1 MKRFVISMLGS
12 LAVATTLVAAQ
23 NQPKPAAP
31 AQNNPG
37 DVTITGC
44 VTQGSSPTVFLL
56 GNARMNARD
65 TNEKGKD
72 YILVAA
78 SEDLSLKTHLNHE
91 VTVTGNAEMKAAPM
105 PPAGQKVQEKDLP
118 KLTAKSITEVADTC
132 TASSR

>member
-1 MKRFVISMLGS
+1 MKRFVVSMLGS

-31 AQNNPG
+31 QNSPS
-37 DVTITGC
+37 DTTLTGC

-78 SEDLSLKTHLNHE
+78 TEDLSLKTHLNHE
-91 VTVTGNAEMKAAPM
+91 VTVTGNAETKVAPM
-105 PPAGQKVQEKDLP
+105 PPAGQKVNEKDLP
-118 KLTAKSITEVADTC
+118 KLTAKSVTEVADTC
-132 TASSR
+132 TMSPR